1 MEYTIVMKFRE
12 RYEAIRIEAESAA
25 KAAFSAA
32 KSSHIL
38 ANPLFV
44 GCFTNDEILNFI
56 KEHAGKKSTRRNNSL
71 NMLIEEKT
79 KECLDSNTIMIS
91 SSNGDIT
98 CEEDML
104 KKIFL
109 EFTRSRKTTRVILG
123 ETLPTIK
130 FEAYDRDGWSSYIN
144 MDIN

>member
-38 ANPLFV
+38 TNPLFV

-56 KEHAGKKSTRRNNSL
+56 QEHAGKKSTRRNNSL

-79 KECLDSNTIMIS
+79 KDCLESNTILIS

-98 CEEDML
+98 CEEDIL
-104 KKIFL
+104 KTIFL

-130 FEAYDRDGWSSYIN
+130 FEAYDRDGWSAYIN
-144 MDIN
+144 MDID

>member
-1 MEYTIVMKFRE
+1 MEYTIVTKFRE

-25 KAAFSAA
+25 KAAFSVA

-38 ANPLFV
+38 TNPLFV
-44 GCFTNDEILNFI
+44 GCFTNDEMSNFI
-56 KEHAGKKSTRRNNSL
+56 QEHAGKKSTRRNNSL
-71 NMLIEEKT
+71 SMLIEEKT
-79 KECLDSNTIMIS
+79 KECLESNTILIS

-104 KKIFL
+104 KTIFL
-109 EFTRSRKTTRVILG
+109 EFTRSIKTTRVILG

-130 FEAYDRDGWSSYIN
+130 FEAYDRDGWSAYIN
-144 MDIN
+144 MDI